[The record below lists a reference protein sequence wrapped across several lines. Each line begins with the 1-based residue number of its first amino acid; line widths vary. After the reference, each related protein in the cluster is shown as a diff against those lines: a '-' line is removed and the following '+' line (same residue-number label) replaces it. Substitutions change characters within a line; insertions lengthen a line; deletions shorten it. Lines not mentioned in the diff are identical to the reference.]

1 LVDSKER
8 SKMSYLVM
16 ALKYRPQVFEEIV
29 GQDHITITLINAI
42 KSKRI
47 AHSYLFAGPRGT
59 GKTTTA
65 RILAKS
71 LNCAKG
77 ITPIPCN
84 ICDSCKEI
92 NLGRSIDVFEM
103 DAASKSKVDD
113 IRELIIEGV
122 KYSPVRGKYKI
133 YIIDEVQ
140 MLSPSA
146 FDALLKTI
154 EEPPKNVVFVFAT
167 TEPHEIP
174 PTILSRCQRFDF
186 RRVPFSDLVMT
197 IEKIAEK
204 EKIKIK
210 EDAVFILARK
220 ADGSVRDALS
230 LLDQVIAYGGK
241 EIEKEVVEKI
251 LGIVDQQTLF
261 ELTDIIA
268 KKDAQKGLALL
279 SQLIDSGVDIQDF
292 AKGFL
297 DHLRNLLIAKVQKGS
312 LETQAE
318 QRLFDLSKEYIEKYK
333 KESEKFSDTDILRMI
348 NIVADSAYIL
358 KRTSEPRVHLEIA
371 LMKMIKM
378 EKNVLLEDV
387 IHKLDYLF
395 SGGLKKESE
404 NKSKD
409 RHIEKLEKD
418 DFSSKKADLSNLT
431 EELSQKSSS
440 SLNWDDIKSGWDRV
454 LEWVKKSKVSLWPCL
469 VEGKLASFEDGFI
482 NLLFYNGRQF
492 HKQQLEKK
500 DNFKLVQKALEQV
513 YGSPVP
519 IKFTLDTTKN
529 APSKNPRIKSNFDK
543 EKIIQKDPLIKS
555 LLENFEGE
563 ITEE

>member
-1 LVDSKER
+1 
-8 SKMSYLVM
+8 MSYVVM

-29 GQDHITITLINAI
+29 GQDHITETLVNAI

-71 LNCAKG
+71 LNCAEG

-84 ICDSCKEI
+84 VCDSCKEI
-92 NLGRSIDVFEM
+92 NSGKSIDVFEM

-113 IRELIIEGV
+113 IRELIIAGV
-122 KYSPVRGKYKI
+122 KYSPVRGRYKI

-140 MLSPSA
+140 MLSTSA

-186 RRVPFSDLVMT
+186 RRVPFSDLVAT
-197 IEKIAEK
+197 IRKIAEK
-204 EKIKIK
+204 EKIEIN
-210 EDAVFILARK
+210 EDATFILARK

-241 EIEKEVVEKI
+241 EIEKEAVEKI
-251 LGIVDQQTLF
+251 LGIVDQQILF

-268 KKDAQKGLALL
+268 KKDGQKGLALL
-279 SQLIDSGVDIQDF
+279 SQLIDSGIDIQEL

-297 DHLRNLLIAKVQKGS
+297 EHLRNLLIAKAQKGS
-312 LETQAE
+312 SEAQAQ
-318 QRLFDLSKEYIEKYK
+318 QRLFDLSKEFIEKYK

-348 NIVADSAYIL
+348 NIVADLAYIM
-358 KRTSEPRVHLEIA
+358 KRTSEPKVHLEIA

-378 EKNVLLEDV
+378 EKSVLLEDV
-387 IHKLDYLF
+387 IGKLDHLF
-395 SGGLKKESE
+395 SGGLKSEPE
-404 NKSKD
+404 NKAKD
-409 RHIEKLEKD
+409 RRKERSEEDNHLAENKA
-418 DFSSKKADLSNLT
+418 SSDLT
-431 EELSQKSSS
+431 KKSSTKS
-440 SLNWDDIKSGWDRV
+440 FSDLNWDEIRSGWDKV
-454 LEWVKKSKVSLWPCL
+454 LGRVKKSKVSLWPCL
-469 VEGKLASFEDGFI
+469 VEGKLVSFEDGFI

-492 HKQQLEKK
+492 HKQQLEKR
-500 DNFKLVQKALEQV
+500 DNFKLLQKALEEV

-529 APSKNPRIKSNFDK
+529 APLENQRTKSNLQR
-543 EKIIQKDPLIKS
+543 EKIIQKDPLIKN

-563 ITEE
+563 ITQE

>member
-1 LVDSKER
+1 
-8 SKMSYLVM
+8 MSYVVM
-16 ALKYRPQVFEEIV
+16 ALKYRPQVFEQIV
-29 GQDHITITLINAI
+29 GQDHITTTLINAI

-65 RILAKS
+65 RILAKA
-71 LNCAKG
+71 LNCAEG
-77 ITPIPCN
+77 ITPVPCN

-92 NLGRSIDVFEM
+92 NLGKSIDVFEM

-140 MLSPSA
+140 MLSVSA

-167 TEPHEIP
+167 TEPHEVP

-197 IEKIAEK
+197 IEKIALK
-204 EKIKIK
+204 EKIKIN

-230 LLDQVIAYGGK
+230 LLDQVIAYGSK

-251 LGIVDQQTLF
+251 LGIVDQQILF

-268 KKDAQKGLALL
+268 KKDAQKGLSLL
-279 SQLIDSGVDIQDF
+279 SQLIDSGVDLQDF
-292 AKGFL
+292 VSGFL
-297 DHLRNLLIAKVQKGS
+297 EHLRNLLVAKVQKDS
-312 LETQAE
+312 SETQAA

-358 KRTSEPRVHLEIA
+358 KRTSEPRVHLELV

-387 IHKLDYLF
+387 IHKLDHLF
-395 SGGLKKESE
+395 SGDLKKESE

-418 DFSSKKADLSNLT
+418 NFLPKKADSSNLT
-431 EELSQKSSS
+431 EELSQKNSS

-454 LEWVKKSKVSLWPCL
+454 LERVKKSKVSLWPCL
-469 VEGKLASFEDGFI
+469 VEGKLTSFEDGFI

-513 YGSPVP
+513 YGSPMS

-529 APSKNPRIKSNFDK
+529 APSKDQKVRGNFNK